1 VADFDRLGKQ
11 GLQDST
17 VMWLTI
23 KDCYVSREGRR
34 IMSMRKPLI
43 TMTGM
48 VLMGG
53 ALILCFAQGGGM
65 SRGAMKRTRYE
76 NRQREDD
83 GQINPLRLGVS
94 VASAPSVRLCSVSVY
109 PRTVC

>member
-1 VADFDRLGKQ
+1 
-11 GLQDST
+11 
-17 VMWLTI
+17 
-23 KDCYVSREGRR
+23 
-34 IMSMRKPLI
+34 MSMRKPLI

-53 ALILCFAQGGGM
+53 TLILCFAQGDGM

-83 GQINPLRLGVS
+83 GQIHCG
-94 VASAPSVRLCSVSVY
+94 
-109 PRTVC
+109 